1 MSPAEERKLVT
12 VLFADLAGSTELAV
26 RHDPEQLRALLTA
39 YFEEMAQQVRAFG
52 GVVEKYAGDAIMAVF
67 GVPHVHEDDAERA
80 VRAAVARQASLGL
93 LTPSSE
99 AEYGAALELRVGI
112 ATGEAVAVTE
122 ANRDFMVTGEV
133 ANLAARLQAAALG
146 IVLCPETFRLVRPL
160 AEAEATPPLTLK
172 GFPTP
177 ITGQIVHRLRDA
189 VSMRGVPG
197 LSSPLVGREPE
208 LTRLHRCAT
217 ELAQGRGQI
226 VSITGEA
233 GIGKS
238 RLKNELRSHPPARVR
253 WIEGRCQAFT
263 QHSGYAPIVQIL
275 RAIFQLT
282 GAEAPPVA
290 RTKLRVTLRS
300 LVGEEFDGSHPAVAH
315 LLGIDGEPGQPPSA
329 SMDPRAFQSQL
340 VLALRAIIE
349 GLVSRESLILTVED
363 LHWADAATIEILTA
377 LTELTDFLPF
387 MILVTSRPDSE
398 GGFWD
403 FRFHVQRH
411 YSHRLIELTL
421 APLPSDESERLVE
434 NLLEL
439 ADLPPG
445 IRARI
450 LDQSEGNPFF
460 VEEIIRSLIEQGA
473 LRREG
478 ERWVASG
485 DMSHLAMPATL
496 RGLIAARVDR
506 LPAPAKATLQRAAVI
521 GRFVGYSALRALHAG
536 GSELDQSL
544 AHLLR
549 AELLREWA
557 HAPERQYIFKHALTQ
572 EAAYASILHEQR
584 RTLHREAAT
593 FLERETTTAPD
604 RAPLLAHH
612 WLRTED
618 WEKALTYSVEL
629 SLGNVPAALAAARR
643 AVDIARESHYLMEQ
657 GAALRVLGQACEA
670 AGDMAD
676 ADEAFRQSVE
686 VLEATQSRPELAQTL
701 LVYGRFRSRG
711 GNGDGRVL
719 IERALALLEE
729 MDATGWIAEA
739 RAAL

>member
-1 MSPAEERKLVT
+1 
-12 VLFADLAGSTELAV
+12 
-26 RHDPEQLRALLTA
+26 
-39 YFEEMAQQVRAFG
+39 
-52 GVVEKYAGDAIMAVF
+52 
-67 GVPHVHEDDAERA
+67 
-80 VRAAVARQASLGL
+80 
-93 LTPSSE
+93 
-99 AEYGAALELRVGI
+99 
-112 ATGEAVAVTE
+112 
-122 ANRDFMVTGEV
+122 
-133 ANLAARLQAAALG
+133 
-146 IVLCPETFRLVRPL
+146 
-160 AEAEATPPLTLK
+160 
-172 GFPTP
+172 
-177 ITGQIVHRLRDA
+177 
-189 VSMRGVPG
+189 
-197 LSSPLVGREPE
+197 
-208 LTRLHRCAT
+208 
-217 ELAQGRGQI
+217 
-226 VSITGEA
+226 
-233 GIGKS
+233 
-238 RLKNELRSHPPARVR
+238 
-253 WIEGRCQAFT
+253 
-263 QHSGYAPIVQIL
+263 
-275 RAIFQLT
+275 
-282 GAEAPPVA
+282 
-290 RTKLRVTLRS
+290 
-300 LVGEEFDGSHPAVAH
+300 
-315 LLGIDGEPGQPPSA
+315 
-329 SMDPRAFQSQL
+329 
-340 VLALRAIIE
+340 
-349 GLVSRESLILTVED
+349 
-363 LHWADAATIEILTA
+363 
-377 LTELTDFLPF
+377 
-387 MILVTSRPDSE
+387 
-398 GGFWD
+398 
-403 FRFHVQRH
+403 VQRH

-478 ERWVASG
+478 ERWVATG
-485 DMSHLAMPATL
+485 DMSRLAMPATL

-549 AELLREWA
+549 AELLCEWA